1 MSPASGILLVELK
14 APSPSPGEYVA
25 QERPYS
31 RILGT
36 SAGADMVG
44 TLGVATLAY
53 MPWAISNWIAIFFAL
68 VWAATGIGIA
78 KLTPEEQNALEAEG

>member
-1 MSPASGILLVELK
+1 MFDETITRWGTHSAKWDLL
-14 APSPSPGEYVA
+14 A
-25 QERPYS
+25 
-31 RILGT
+31 
-36 SAGADMVG
+36 G

-78 KLTPEEQNALEAEG
+78 KLTPEEQKVLEAEG

>member
-1 MSPASGILLVELK
+1 MTRRSPAGGRTARSGTCWP
-14 APSPSPGEYVA
+14 A
-25 QERPYS
+25 
-31 RILGT
+31 
-36 SAGADMVG
+36 

-78 KLTPEEQNALEAEG
+78 KLTPEEQKALEAEG